1 MAWLGHGPVWFRPRS
16 LPAQERSTNS
26 HETERTKPLRVF
38 SWIVLPASYQRAT
51 IHQDGHHQ
59 SVASRGT
66 QPDPVMTTLC
76 PRSAFRTLAAD
87 ELRAAIS
94 RKPALPTRQN
104 KSSRSIAPSEMDC
117 LNDDI
122 SRPLIR
128 SFAPDAAWSPLKC
141 SPVKFV
147 MQLPKRS
154 I

>member
-16 LPAQERSTNS
+16 HPAQGTIHEIMRNRTNKTASCVFVDRSTS
-26 HETERTKPLRVF
+26 ET
-38 SWIVLPASYQRAT
+38 A

-76 PRSAFRTLAAD
+76 PRSAFRTLAAE

-104 KSSRSIAPSEMDC
+104 KSSRSIAPSEKDC
-117 LNDDI
+117 RNDDI

-128 SFAPDAAWSPLKC
+128 TFAPDAAWSPLKT